1 MASWQSRALRLGLR
15 AFVKRPLQANSS
27 NRGASIAAMR
37 RSAGGGAARYV
48 RVPRDTRIVTIEGP
62 SLRGEWVLPRAASET
77 YDRAILYVH
86 GGAMVACRP
95 VQFRAFTIPLARA
108 TGVPVFVVDYRLAP
122 EHRYPAALDDVVAAF
137 EAMTARIP
145 GRRIV
150 IAGDSAGG
158 NLALAALLAL
168 RAKRGEPKPVAGI
181 VALSPWTDLGGTGAS
196 GRENARSDDMLVVSE
211 GDARIALA
219 YADEAAFTDPLVSPL
234 YGDYSGAP
242 PLLVFASTIELVRDD
257 AVRLVE
263 KARAQGVDVEFVLEA
278 DMPHVWPVFQVIP
291 EAKRALVTM
300 REFMERCWSV
310 DV

>member
-1 MASWQSRALRLGLR
+1 MASWQSRALRIALR
-15 AFVKRPLQANSS
+15 AFVKRRLQASS
-27 NRGASIAAMR
+27 ADRAASIAGMR
-37 RSAGGGAARYV
+37 RSAGRGAARYL
-48 RVPRDTRIVTIEGP
+48 RVPRDMRIVTLPGP
-62 SLRGEWVLPRAASET
+62 VVRGEWVLPRAAPKTFE
-77 YDRAILYVH
+77 RAILYVH

-95 VQFRAFTIPLARA
+95 LEFRAFTIPLARA

-168 RAKRGEPKPVAGI
+168 RAKRGEPKPVAGV
-181 VALSPWTDLGGTGAS
+181 VALSPWTDLAGTGAS
-196 GRENARSDDMLVVSE
+196 GRENVLSDDMLVVSE

-234 YGDYSGAP
+234 YGDYSDAP

-278 DMPHVWPVFQVIP
+278 DMPHAWPIFQMIP
-291 EAKRALVTM
+291 EAKRALLTM
-300 REFMERCWSV
+300 REFMERCWTAGV
-310 DV
+310 